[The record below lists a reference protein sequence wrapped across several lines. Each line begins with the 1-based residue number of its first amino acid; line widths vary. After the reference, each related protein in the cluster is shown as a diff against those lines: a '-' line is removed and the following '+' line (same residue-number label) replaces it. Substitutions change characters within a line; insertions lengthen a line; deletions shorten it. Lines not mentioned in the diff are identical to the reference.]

1 MISKQQDEYYKIF
14 LDQQQWHYIGQD
26 EGAGRANAI
35 VAAQAF
41 SNRNTYYTI
50 PLFCF
55 FVFLGRLMGL
65 LLGLKR

>member
-1 MISKQQDEYYKIF
+1 MF
-14 LDQQQWHYIGQD
+14 LDEQQRHYIGQE

-41 SNRNTYYTI
+41 FNRNTYYTI

-55 FVFLGRLMGL
+55 LFFGAFDGFLLE
-65 LLGLKR
+65 LKR